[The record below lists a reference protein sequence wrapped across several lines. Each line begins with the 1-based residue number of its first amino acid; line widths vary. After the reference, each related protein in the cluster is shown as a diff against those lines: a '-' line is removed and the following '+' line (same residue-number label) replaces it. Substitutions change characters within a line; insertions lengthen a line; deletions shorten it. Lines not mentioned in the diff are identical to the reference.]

1 MRGHGMDANNE
12 QIVRGED
19 FVTRQIA
26 GETLIVP
33 IRGGT
38 GELDSIFALNETG
51 SFIWGMIGEGIRF
64 EQMVLALCA
73 QYDVGEQ
80 EAAKDLSA
88 FVESLKDAG
97 LIRYVQA
104 SAD

>member
-1 MRGHGMDANNE
+1 MDTISE
-12 QIVRGED
+12 QIVKGQD
-19 FVTRQIA
+19 FVTREIA

-33 IRGGT
+33 IRGGV

-51 SFIWGMIGEGIRF
+51 SFIWSLIGEGIRF
-64 EQMVLALCA
+64 GQMVTSICA
-73 QYDVGEQ
+73 RYDVAED

-97 LIRYVQA
+97 LIRYERA